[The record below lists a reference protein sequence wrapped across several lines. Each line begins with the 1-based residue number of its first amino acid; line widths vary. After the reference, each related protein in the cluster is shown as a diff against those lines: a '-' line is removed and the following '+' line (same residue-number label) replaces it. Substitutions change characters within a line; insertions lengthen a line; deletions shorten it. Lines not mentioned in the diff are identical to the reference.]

1 MCSLRSEIK
10 QKKPFASRD
19 DEVFLNLQRT
29 AEALLWREMEFLKQ
43 YEITPQQYNVLRI
56 LRGAGAN
63 GLSCR
68 EIGERMVTRDP
79 DMTKL
84 LDRLEARELTARARD
99 ARDRRVVISRIT
111 EKGHKLL
118 DDITPSL
125 TRHIKGLFAHMGA
138 RRLDSLNELLEE
150 ARAKAT

>member
-10 QKKPFASRD
+10 QRKAFKSREE
-19 DEVFLNLQRT
+19 EVFLNLQRT
-29 AEALLWREMEFLKQ
+29 AEALRWKESEFLKQ

-56 LRGAGAN
+56 LRGES

-84 LDRLEARELTARARD
+84 LDRLESRGLVMRERD
-99 ARDRRVVISRIT
+99 KSDRRIVVASITGEGRRLLAEIS
-111 EKGHKLL
+111 
-118 DDITPSL
+118 PSL
-125 TRHIKGLFAHMGA
+125 ARRIRALFAQMDA
-138 RRLDSLNELLEE
+138 RRLNTLNDLLEE
-150 ARAKAT
+150 ARAKAD